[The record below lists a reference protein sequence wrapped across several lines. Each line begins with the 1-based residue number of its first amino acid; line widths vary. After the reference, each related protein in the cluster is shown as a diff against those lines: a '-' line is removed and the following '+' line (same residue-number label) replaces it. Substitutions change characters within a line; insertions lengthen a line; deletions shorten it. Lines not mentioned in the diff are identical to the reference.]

1 MAVRPVFVVSSD
13 DNCFVQKN
21 VQFEFFS
28 GFSETQ
34 KQKSISSLHNSFLS
48 KHSNMKILEIS
59 SKSQNPLGIN
69 LSAFNLM
76 IENNNGNKFSV
87 ESAFQAS
94 KVFELGGPYRDLLSV
109 SSKEAKK
116 DIRLRNSGKLIAFKI
131 SGKTFK
137 ITPKTLFYNWL
148 YINALNMHEDLTKQ
162 IIEYD
167 AFTDIEFNPN
177 RSINCQA
184 RAAAI
189 FVSLYRKG
197 VLHEALKDIDS
208 FERIVYPKQDYET
221 IGEQLSFL

>member
-87 ESAFQAS
+87 ESAFQAR

-148 YINALNMHEDLTKQ
+148 YINALNMHKDLTKQ

-208 FERIVYPKQDYET
+208 FERIVYPKQGDEP

>member
-1 MAVRPVFVVSSD
+1 MIFAISEAMIKEIGTGFWQTIYMTLVSTLLAYAIGIPIG
-13 DNCFVQKN
+13 V
-21 VQFEFFS
+21 
-28 GFSETQ
+28 
-34 KQKSISSLHNSFLS
+34 
-48 KHSNMKILEIS
+48 IL
-59 SKSQNPLGIN
+59 N
-69 LSAFNLM
+69 
-76 IENNNGNKFSV
+76 
-87 ESAFQAS
+87 
-94 KVFELGGPYRDLLSV
+94 V

-148 YINALNMHEDLTKQ
+148 YINALNMHEDLSKQ

-184 RAAAI
+184 QAAAI

-208 FERIVYPKQDYET
+208 FERIVYPKKVDEP

>member
-1 MAVRPVFVVSSD
+1 MAVRPVFVVSSEE
-13 DNCFVQKN
+13 NCFVQKN
-21 VQFEFFS
+21 IHFEFFS

-48 KHSNMKILEIS
+48 KHSNMKVLEIS

-94 KVFELGGPYRDLLSV
+94 KVFERGGPYRDLLSV

-148 YINALNMHEDLTKQ
+148 YINALNMHEDLSKQ

-184 RAAAI
+184 QAAAI

-197 VLHEALKDIDS
+197 VLHEALKDIVS
-208 FERIVYPKQDYET
+208 FERIVYPKQVDEP

>member
-1 MAVRPVFVVSSD
+1 
-13 DNCFVQKN
+13 
-21 VQFEFFS
+21 
-28 GFSETQ
+28 
-34 KQKSISSLHNSFLS
+34 
-48 KHSNMKILEIS
+48 
-59 SKSQNPLGIN
+59 
-69 LSAFNLM
+69 M

-94 KVFELGGPYRDLLSV
+94 KVFELGGPYRDLLCV

-116 DIRLRNSGKLIAFKI
+116 DMRLRNSGKLIAFKI

-184 RAAAI
+184 QAAAI

-208 FERIVYPKQDYET
+208 FERIVYPKHNDET
-221 IGEQLSFL
+221 VGEQLSLL

>member
-1 MAVRPVFVVSSD
+1 MAVRPVFVVSNEE
-13 DNCFVQKN
+13 NCFVQKN
-21 VQFEFFS
+21 IQFEFFS

-34 KQKSISSLHNSFLS
+34 KQKSILSLHNSFLS
-48 KHSNMKILEIS
+48 KHTNVKILEIS
-59 SKSQNPLGIN
+59 SKSQNPLGIS

-94 KVFELGGPYRDLLSV
+94 KVFERGGPYRDLLSV

-148 YINALNMHEDLTKQ
+148 YINALNMHEDLSKQ

-184 RAAAI
+184 QAAAI

-208 FERIVYPKQDYET
+208 FERIVYPKKVDEP

>member
-1 MAVRPVFVVSSD
+1 MAVRPVFVVSSEE
-13 DNCFVQKN
+13 NCFVQKN
-21 VQFEFFS
+21 IQFEFFS
-28 GFSETQ
+28 CFSETQ
-34 KQKSISSLHNSFLS
+34 KQKSILSLHNSFLS
-48 KHSNMKILEIS
+48 KHSNVKILEIS
-59 SKSQNPLGIN
+59 SKSKNPLGIR

-94 KVFELGGPYRDLLSV
+94 KVFEHGGPYRDLLSV

-184 RAAAI
+184 QAAAI

-208 FERIVYPKQDYET
+208 FERIVYPKHNDET
-221 IGEQLSFL
+221 VGEQLSFL

>member
-148 YINALNMHEDLTKQ
+148 YINALNMHKDLTKQ

-208 FERIVYPKQDYET
+208 FERIVYPKQGDEP

>member
-1 MAVRPVFVVSSD
+1 MAVRPVFVVSSEE
-13 DNCFVQKN
+13 NCFVQKN
-21 VQFEFFS
+21 IQFEFFS

-34 KQKSISSLHNSFLS
+34 KQKSILSLHNSFLS
-48 KHSNMKILEIS
+48 KHSNVKILEIS
-59 SKSQNPLGIN
+59 SKSQNPLGIR

-94 KVFELGGPYRDLLSV
+94 KVFEHGGPYRDLLSV

-162 IIEYD
+162 IIEYV

-184 RAAAI
+184 QAAAI

-208 FERIVYPKQDYET
+208 FERIVYPKHNDET
-221 IGEQLSFL
+221 VGEQLSFL

>member
-1 MAVRPVFVVSSD
+1 MAVRPVFVVSSEE
-13 DNCFVQKN
+13 NCFVQKN
-21 VQFEFFS
+21 IQFEFFS

-34 KQKSISSLHNSFLS
+34 KQKSILSLHNSFLS
-48 KHSNMKILEIS
+48 KHTNMKVLEIS
-59 SKSQNPLGIN
+59 SKSQSSLGVS
-69 LSAFNLM
+69 LSAFNLI

-94 KVFELGGPYRDLLSV
+94 KVFERGGPYRDLLNV

-148 YINALNMHEDLTKQ
+148 YINALNMHEDLSKQ

-184 RAAAI
+184 QAAAI

-197 VLHEALKDIDS
+197 VLCEALKDIDS
-208 FERIVYPKQDYET
+208 FERIVYPKKDDET
-221 IGEQLSFL
+221 VGEQLSFL

>member
-1 MAVRPVFVVSSD
+1 MAVRPVFVVSSEE
-13 DNCFVQKN
+13 NCFVKKN
-21 VQFEFFS
+21 IQFEFFS

-34 KQKSISSLHNSFLS
+34 KQKSILSLHNSFLS
-48 KHSNMKILEIS
+48 KHSNVKILEIS
-59 SKSQNPLGIN
+59 SKSQNPLGIR

-94 KVFELGGPYRDLLSV
+94 KVFEHGGPYRDLLSV

-184 RAAAI
+184 QAAAI

-208 FERIVYPKQDYET
+208 FERIVYPKHNDET
-221 IGEQLSFL
+221 VGEQLSFL

>member
-1 MAVRPVFVVSSD
+1 MAIRPVYVVSSE

-21 VQFEFFS
+21 IQFEFFS

-34 KQKSISSLHNSFLS
+34 KQKSILSLHTSFL
-48 KHSNMKILEIS
+48 KDNKGMKVLEIS
-59 SKSQNPLGIN
+59 SKSQNPLGIS

-94 KVFELGGPYRDLLSV
+94 KVFEHGGPYRDLLRV

-131 SGKTFK
+131 SGKTYK

-148 YINALNMHEDLTKQ
+148 YINALNLHSDLSNQ

-184 RAAAI
+184 QAAAI
-189 FVSLYRKG
+189 FVSLYRRG
-197 VLHEALKDIDS
+197 VLKEALKDIDS
-208 FERIVYPKQDYET
+208 FERIVYSKENNEF
-221 IGEQLSFL
+221 IGEQLMLL

>member
-1 MAVRPVFVVSSD
+1 MAIRPVFVVSGD

-34 KQKSISSLHNSFLS
+34 KQKSILSLHNSFLS
-48 KHSNMKILEIS
+48 KHGNMKILEIS
-59 SKSQNPLGIN
+59 SKSQNPLGN
-69 LSAFNLM
+69 SLSAFNLM

-94 KVFELGGPYRDLLSV
+94 KVFEHGGPYRDLLSV

-148 YINALNMHEDLTKQ
+148 YINALNMHEDLSKQ

-184 RAAAI
+184 QAAAI

-197 VLHEALKDIDS
+197 VLYEALKDIDS
-208 FERIVYPKQDYET
+208 FERIVYPKKDDET
-221 IGEQLSFL
+221 VGEQLSFL

>member
-1 MAVRPVFVVSSD
+1 MAVRPVFVVSSEE
-13 DNCFVQKN
+13 NCFVQKN
-21 VQFEFFS
+21 IQFEFFS

-34 KQKSISSLHNSFLS
+34 KQKSILSLHNSFLS
-48 KHSNMKILEIS
+48 KHSNVKILEIS
-59 SKSQNPLGIN
+59 SKSQNPLGIR

-94 KVFELGGPYRDLLSV
+94 KVFEHGGPYRDLLSV

-184 RAAAI
+184 QAAAI

-208 FERIVYPKQDYET
+208 FESIVYPKHNDET
-221 IGEQLSFL
+221 VGEQLSFL

>member
-1 MAVRPVFVVSSD
+1 MAVRPVFVVSSEE
-13 DNCFVQKN
+13 NCFVQKN
-21 VQFEFFS
+21 IQFEFFS

-34 KQKSISSLHNSFLS
+34 KQKSILSLHNSFLS
-48 KHSNMKILEIS
+48 KHTNMKVLEIS
-59 SKSQNPLGIN
+59 SKSQSSLGVS
-69 LSAFNLM
+69 LSAFNLI

-94 KVFELGGPYRDLLSV
+94 KVFERGGPYRDLLNV

-148 YINALNMHEDLTKQ
+148 YINALNMHEDLSKQ

-184 RAAAI
+184 QAAAI

-208 FERIVYPKQDYET
+208 FERIVYPKQVDEP

>member
-1 MAVRPVFVVSSD
+1 MAVRPVFVVSSEE
-13 DNCFVQKN
+13 NCFVQKN
-21 VQFEFFS
+21 IQFEFFS

-34 KQKSISSLHNSFLS
+34 KQKSILSLHNSFLS
-48 KHSNMKILEIS
+48 KHSNVKILEIS
-59 SKSQNPLGIN
+59 SKSKNPLGIR

-94 KVFELGGPYRDLLSV
+94 KVFEHGGPYRDLLSV

-184 RAAAI
+184 QAAAI

-208 FERIVYPKQDYET
+208 FERIVYPKHNDET
-221 IGEQLSFL
+221 VGEQLSFL